1 MEQSGGIGSERLWNW
16 MARNELN
23 QERAAASI
31 GISRRMLNYYLSGAK
46 PIPLTV
52 WLACVGWE
60 AQNRQA
66 A

>member
-1 MEQSGGIGSERLWNW
+1 